1 MWTVTR
7 LHLSGHSMLNVSCQK
22 HRLCGSPSLNR
33 RESPMEPAAGETPTG
48 AGGLLGVPGLS
59 GSWDGDED
67 EEEEEVGGIKP
78 KSSPCP
84 RRKTSVSSEDS
95 ELELPP
101 SRSRRVSFADV
112 LGLSLVSVKEFDA
125 WDVPRLPGCGDP
137 LEGDGKEVEE
147 YDLSTLFTLPLPS
160 QELAL
165 RVRQQKLELESV
177 ELLPGTSILRGVI
190 RVLNLSFD
198 KMLYVRTSLDAW
210 ASHFDLLAEYVP
222 GSGDGVTDCFSFK
235 LTLVPASGSQ
245 GARVDFCLRYE
256 TPIGTFWANNSDRNY
271 VLFCHQKVKET
282 KEKLQSDA
290 QKKSCLKAISQ
301 IFTTEEHFSSTNA
314 EHTGVPQHEDNKP
327 VPNIDSM
334 GATEEQKQKLMVESR
349 QNCTRRNRRK
359 EARMARVRDY
369 FSQRDDFTSEN
380 KNKPVD
386 PSQPLTEHNTLPVK
400 SLPSGPETQP
410 QPLKHNTSNRLQIQS
425 DSMATLDKTG
435 RPSTNEAAGSQ
446 DFVSAVG
453 PITSDLGGSEVTIIS
468 NTDEHAPSCQT
479 DNMSYEMV
487 ESILMQMENTVVEE
501 RGESDDPGV
510 GFPDDV
516 VSSAVPVSQT
526 SGVTFGT
533 VLAPLYHQVFCQVE
547 SDRQNVTNKRNQT
560 SLSRGRL
567 HDGKSA
573 TGISQRYASTHEID
587 YGFNLTSD
595 SGGTHVEQSGNQREP
610 LKSDA
615 HWLVL
620 GLSGQS
626 KPVSD
631 EADRCVPRTGPD
643 VLAPTALIP
652 EAPQGPSEADHFPHQ
667 AKRNSSSQIPPEV
680 TSAQTQIV
688 DTTSATT
695 QSVLDMVGLQTQTLV
710 RVPENP
716 SPEMVPQESWGP
728 NLVSVELP
736 EERGSP
742 LTVPTGERSTGTDR
756 LHTDTVMSE
765 LIDGDL
771 RVESSTTKMPNHP
784 SIESKPSVYTLNA
797 NNCVAAIEKDGPVF
811 HKDCI
816 SLDSEKGSDK
826 EEDGFQSDDWCGET
840 NLPTEGEGGGN
851 IRDTK
856 DVIEY
861 DSKSEEGDKLAVTF
875 TEKDVGFVEDHDGS
889 SKDPHFDERQKCDN
903 QNVDEKDWEKIVEEE
918 EDMWLDEDGE
928 ESKIDQDEREEDS
941 DERVDKVL
949 EELVEKEKM
958 VEQEQMIVEEK
969 EQEEMYVDECRIEE
983 IEEREV
989 ELDEK
994 GVEMDESGVEIEV
1007 EGSKDE
1013 IKEEDDDELQ
1023 LEEEEMVEDE
1033 EEIVNKEDGE
1043 EIIIGRETD
1052 EVEIGERDE
1061 YTDGEQD
1068 QIGSKAQNEA
1078 ADHLLTAEHR
1088 NSTFESGSEVERV
1101 NANNSKN
1108 TDVED
1113 SRWERNEENLY
1124 IVEDAPYDDCADH
1137 DNDQYS
1143 VVREEMDSV
1152 KGDGPLRAG
1161 KPCYEDGD
1169 ERSISTESLSDDEMD
1184 LYLHSLRAA
1193 QKQGAA
1199 LAEAGCSKDTPVATS
1214 FGKRPSISRS
1224 KQLPS
1229 PMPSISESV
1238 DEEQPNDALED
1249 LLDFE
1254 TVDEPPVTS
1263 LSALLKGEGSAENN
1277 LAWWRETFSFHSI
1290 SKALMYSFLLVVFFV
1305 VAYHYDFLAC
1315 FTLYLFS
1322 VLWLCCQGEKQTERD
1337 NTVQERTSPE
1347 PVTQKHPSV

>member
-48 AGGLLGVPGLS
+48 AGDLLGVPG
-59 GSWDGDED
+59 SWDGDDDED
-67 EEEEEVGGIKP
+67 EEEVGGIKP

-125 WDVPRLPGCGDP
+125 WDIPRLPGCGDP

-177 ELLPGTSILRGVI
+177 ELLPGTSVLRGVI

-327 VPNIDSM
+327 VPNIDSL
-334 GATEEQKQKLMVESR
+334 GATEEEKEKLMVESR

-386 PSQPLTEHNTLPVK
+386 PSQPLTEHNTLTVK

-425 DSMATLDKTG
+425 DSMATSDKTG

-468 NTDEHAPSCQT
+468 NNLSALTDEHAPSCQT

-615 HWLVL
+615 RWLVL

-643 VLAPTALIP
+643 VLAPTAPIP

-667 AKRNSSSQIPPEV
+667 AKRNSSSQIPPE
-680 TSAQTQIV
+680 
-688 DTTSATT
+688 
-695 QSVLDMVGLQTQTLV
+695 
-710 RVPENP
+710 
-716 SPEMVPQESWGP
+716 
-728 NLVSVELP
+728 
-736 EERGSP
+736 
-742 LTVPTGERSTGTDR
+742 
-756 LHTDTVMSE
+756 
-765 LIDGDL
+765 
-771 RVESSTTKMPNHP
+771 
-784 SIESKPSVYTLNA
+784 
-797 NNCVAAIEKDGPVF
+797 
-811 HKDCI
+811 DCI

-826 EEDGFQSDDWCGET
+826 EEDGFQSNDWCGKT
-840 NLPTEGEGGGN
+840 ILPTEGEGGGN

-928 ESKIDQDEREEDS
+928 ESKIDQEEREEDS

-958 VEQEQMIVEEK
+958 VEQEQIIVEEK

-1068 QIGSKAQNEA
+1068 QIGSKAQIEA

-1101 NANNSKN
+1101 NANKSKN
-1108 TDVED
+1108 THVED
-1113 SRWERNEENLY
+1113 SRWERNEENLD

-1199 LAEAGCSKDTPVATS
+1199 LATAGCSKDTPVATS

-1263 LSALLKGEGSAENN
+1263 LSALFKGEGSAENN

-1322 VLWLCCQGEKQTERD
+1322 VLWLCCQGEKQTPRD